1 MIHQA
6 HVDLKQNGSL
16 VLSLKSILR
25 DDQFD
30 NFNIPRATHGHSTV
44 VRSGGGGDFNRK
56 CQDNTAEVQRSKT
69 VYNQACLIHSMSSR
83 LVFPLTRSF

>member
-16 VLSLKSILR
+16 VLSLISILR

-44 VRSGGGGDFNRK
+44 VRSRGGGGEFEP
-56 CQDNTAEVQRSKT
+56 EV
-69 VYNQACLIHSMSSR
+69 SR
-83 LVFPLTRSF
+83 

>member
-30 NFNIPRATHGHSTV
+30 NFNIPRATLRHFTV
-44 VRSGGGGDFNRK
+44 VHSRGGGEFEPCLAEVGNLNRK
-56 CQDNTAEVQRSKT
+56 CQDNTAG
-69 VYNQACLIHSMSSR
+69 
-83 LVFPLTRSF
+83 

>member
-44 VRSGGGGDFNRK
+44 VRSGGGGGEF
-56 CQDNTAEVQRSKT
+56 
-69 VYNQACLIHSMSSR
+69 
-83 LVFPLTRSF
+83 

>member
-30 NFNIPRATHGHSTV
+30 NFNIPWQPTGIRPSS
-44 VRSGGGGDFNRK
+44 VRGGGGNLNRK

-69 VYNQACLIHSMSSR
+69 VYN
-83 LVFPLTRSF
+83 